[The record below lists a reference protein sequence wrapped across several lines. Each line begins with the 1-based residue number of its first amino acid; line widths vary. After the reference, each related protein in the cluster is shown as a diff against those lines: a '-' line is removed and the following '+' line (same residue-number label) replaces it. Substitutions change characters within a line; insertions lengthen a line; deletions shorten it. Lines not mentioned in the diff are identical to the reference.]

1 MKKTIVF
8 CLILFVSSFSFSQ
21 NGAQELPFA
30 LGEEIVFSVNYG
42 VLNAGTYTMSIDK
55 GEALNGNEIYKI
67 TTTAKT
73 NTFFD
78 MIYKVRDE
86 MESFWDADKFFSRR
100 LIKRLNE
107 GGWHQYRLQYF
118 FEADTTAFDVKY
130 KKGERKRKR
139 FKALPEPQDELSI
152 FYHLRMQNLN
162 VGDTLVTNIIASG
175 DTYKTKTSV
184 LKKEK
189 VETILGKVECLK
201 VKPLLSFILKDTVNM
216 YVWFTNDKY
225 KIPVKL
231 MVELKYGKFTFNLKE
246 TKNIKGNYKT
256 D

>member
-1 MKKTIVF
+1 MKKLIII
-8 CLILFVSSFSFSQ
+8 CLILITSSFLYCQ
-21 NGAQELPFA
+21 DGEKELPFA
-30 LGEEIVFSVNYG
+30 MGEKLEFSVNYG
-42 VLNAGTYTMSIDK
+42 LLNAGTYTMSINK

-67 TTTAKT
+67 ITTAQT

-100 LIKRLNE
+100 LIKRLSE

-118 FEADTTAFDVKY
+118 FEVDTTAFDVKY
-130 KKGERKRKR
+130 KKGEPQRKR
-139 FKALPEPQDELSI
+139 FDALPKPQDELSI
-152 FYHLRMQNLN
+152 FYYLRMQELA

-175 DTYKTKTSV
+175 DTYKTKTTV

-189 VETILGKVECLK
+189 VETILGELECLK

-216 YVWFTNDKY
+216 YVWFTDDQY
-225 KIPVKL
+225 RIPVKL
-231 MVELKYGKFTFNLKE
+231 MVELKYGKFTFKLKKAQNLKGDYYS
-246 TKNIKGNYKT
+246 K
-256 D
+256 